1 MTDASSDSDN
11 SGPGRSRR
19 DLAIAL
25 LLALLTVVWLA
36 LTAHNRS
43 DEPQQFLGLWRLRHV
58 LSAFATIWLASAF
71 LAAAVSRKALF
82 KWLAVSTSAALALLL
97 VEVAGDVGL
106 INTTKLQKSQQVN
119 PYGAKRLPNV
129 DVGGVTYQD
138 IWTHWGIK
146 SPAMPYR
153 FKTDARGFRNDKD
166 RDAADI
172 YLVGDSLL
180 VAGLVPFENT
190 VTSRLEQNLG
200 RPVMNISLIGLSVQ
214 AERDLLMEANPPLK
228 DRLVVHFVFEG
239 NDPLDSRAYRQQKAT
254 KEQVASKIDWK
265 TRSPT
270 YNLLM
275 KLQALTAPVDPLAAR
290 RTGYIGDQP
299 YGFLWVAEMVRGT
312 EKEFPYILAALA
324 DTRKFVEAGGG
335 HYAVVVVPEK
345 YRVLAPLCRWPDGS
359 DLSDYQSNLSPMS
372 GVVMDWCKREGVP
385 VLDLMGPLQKAAQD
399 GRIPWF
405 QGDTHLNE
413 NGHQAAADAI
423 AEWIKS
429 QK

>member
-1 MTDASSDSDN
+1 M
-11 SGPGRSRR
+11 
-19 DLAIAL
+19 
-25 LLALLTVVWLA
+25 
-36 LTAHNRS
+36 
-43 DEPQQFLGLWRLRHV
+43 
-58 LSAFATIWLASAF
+58 
-71 LAAAVSRKALF
+71 
-82 KWLAVSTSAALALLL
+82 
-97 VEVAGDVGL
+97 
-106 INTTKLQKSQQVN
+106 
-119 PYGAKRLPNV
+119 
-129 DVGGVTYQD
+129 
-138 IWTHWGIK
+138 
-146 SPAMPYR
+146 
-153 FKTDARGFRNDKD
+153 RGFRNDKD

-172 YLVGDSLL
+172 YLVGDSIL

-214 AERDLLMEANPPLK
+214 AERDLLIEANPPLK
-228 DRLVVHFVFEG
+228 DRFVVHFVFEG
-239 NDPLDSRAYRQQKAT
+239 NDPLDSRAYRRRKET
-254 KEQVASKIDWK
+254 KDGAVSETGWK
-265 TRSPT
+265 NRSPT

-275 KLQALTAPVDPLAAR
+275 KLQALTEPVNPLAAR

-312 EKEFPYILAALA
+312 EEEFPHILAALA

-359 DLSDYQSNLSPMS
+359 DLSDYQSNLSPLS
-372 GVVMDWCKREGVP
+372 GVVIDWCKHEGVP
-385 VLDLMGPLQKAAQD
+385 VFDLMGPLQKAAQD

-413 NGHQAAADAI
+413 NGHRAAADAI
-423 AEWIKS
+423 AEWIKT